1 MRMLALAAAAALT
14 ATAALA
20 QPAPNAMVLAG
31 GSAPERTII
40 DGATWTCASE
50 NSVVT
55 CTSTGGSSQPAARAC
70 RRAVARFGAVQSFT
84 WRGQSLS
91 ADQLAQ
97 CNQAAA

>member
-1 MRMLALAAAAALT
+1 MRMLAFAAATMLS
-14 ATAALA
+14 ATAAIA
-20 QPAPNAMVLAG
+20 QPAPNSLVLSA

-40 DGATWTCASE
+40 DGATWTCASD
-50 NSVVT
+50 NNVVT